1 MHHRPSRAAFT
12 LFEVAISLG
21 LVAFGVIS
29 VLMLLPS
36 GIQAQQMARYQV
48 IAAAKALELVE
59 SYNTTHNGN
68 PAIDVEA
75 DQPWNVHVTAKNM
88 HPDLESRVASY
99 RYGMF
104 PLPLEITR
112 RIDSDGDEIQRVIAE
127 GGYLYYSQPLATT
140 GFQEN
145 GFPPTTP
152 PNEAQRLVMAVVG
165 YPQNNMLWALP
176 QKAWPYYTPYP
187 SPPVHVITRAG
198 LGTAGA
204 DIRNATG
211 EPTER
216 WKAMLWEDIN
226 LGPETAGLRAVY
238 DAYYRYTVTRPG
250 ERLFDAMGVP
260 NTELIGLAKAYGEAA
275 VAWCVSTGLPAVCY
289 DGSTL
294 LTDFPSSDRRH
305 LQTIAAR
312 VMGHVGPIMLAAQQ
326 ANAGTVTFDATTVA
340 NMHENALVLGMKF
353 AASYPYDWGAPRP
366 LQRAIMMDFPL
377 IEYDLMVHPRN
388 PQPGLYN
395 TITDP
400 TLFRGAIFGTTPGIM
415 AYQWHPVTP
424 HPVVNAGRSFTYP
437 FYPTATNGV
446 DWAKLWGPTQ
456 HSTLTQ
462 AFRAAER
469 CRQLVFWAVDWQSY
483 EDFETAPS
491 APVDAGRY
499 MKYAPASGRSLTNLC
514 NNSVNGVRWMDHH
527 MFGYRN
533 PEKMI
538 AFNSDM
544 NGIET
549 GRSTPYG
556 KSTPGT
562 HGPDNFG
569 GNTNDQG
576 LTMDNM
582 SRFIG
587 RWGADRNANRQLDRG
602 VVPKSVR
609 MRAVTVARFNYYDLR
624 VPATLR

>member
-1 MHHRPSRAAFT
+1 MYPQPLPRAAFT

-187 SPPVHVITRAG
+187 SPPVHVIHRGG
-198 LGTAGA
+198 LGIGSA
-204 DIRNATG
+204 DIRPAEG
-211 EPTER
+211 WR
-216 WKAMLWEDIN
+216 SMLWEDIN
-226 LGPETAGLRAVY
+226 LDGETAGLRAVY
-238 DAYYRYTVTRPG
+238 NAYWDYATFEPG
-250 ERLFDAMGVP
+250 SRLRDAMGLL
-260 NTELIGLAKAYGEAA
+260 NTGLVTRAKAYADRA
-275 VAWCVSTGLPAVCY
+275 VEWCMSVGVPAECFN
-289 DGSTL
+289 GSVL

-312 VMGHVGPIMLAAQQ
+312 IMGHVGPIMLATEQGAS
-326 ANAGTVTFDATTVA
+326 GTVTFDATTVA

-377 IEYDLMVHPRN
+377 IEYDLMVDPRN
-388 PQPGLYN
+388 PQPTPYLAAP
-395 TITDP
+395 DP
-400 TLFRGAIFGTTPGIM
+400 ASFRGTVFGSTPAIT

-437 FYPTATNGV
+437 FYPTASNGV
-446 DWAKLWGPTQ
+446 DWNRLWGPTQ

-462 AFRAAER
+462 PFRAAER
-469 CRQLVFWAVDWQSY
+469 CRQIVFWAVDWQSY

-499 MKYAPASGRSLTNLC
+499 MKYAPRSGASMSALYSGAA
-514 NNSVNGVRWMDHH
+514 WMDHH

-544 NGIET
+544 TGIET
-549 GRSTPYG
+549 GRPTPYG

-576 LTMDNM
+576 LSMDNM

-609 MRAVTVARFNYYDLR
+609 LRAVTVARFNYYDLR